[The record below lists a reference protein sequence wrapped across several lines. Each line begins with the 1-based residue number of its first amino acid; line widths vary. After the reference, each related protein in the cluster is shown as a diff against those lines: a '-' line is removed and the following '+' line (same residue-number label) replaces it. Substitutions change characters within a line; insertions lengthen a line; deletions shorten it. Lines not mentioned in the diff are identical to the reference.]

1 MKKYLEIKNIII
13 LVLVISLSLVSF
25 DPFGVMPN
33 RNKTI
38 EKIVKV
44 DGQSLHP
51 IHDTIEVEVPY
62 DVEVPYEVEKLIPY
76 AVHDTIEAKVD
87 TNFIVNQFLNT
98 KNIFTN
104 TYKFDKQ
111 QGSITITDTISQNK
125 LIGRKY
131 ISNITPKVDTL
142 EIPEP
147 FKRKI
152 YAGFEGGFNQADY
165 INFIGVGVMVNS
177 KSNKIYNLGI
187 GVNNRTTDGTN
198 GSFTPYIRGGVYWKI
213 SLKKSN

>member
-1 MKKYLEIKNIII
+1 MKKYLEVKNIII

-33 RNKTI
+33 RTKTI

-87 TNFIVNQFLNT
+87 TNFIVTQYLNT

-111 QGSITITDTISQNK
+111 QGSITIIDTISQNK
-125 LIGRKY
+125 LVGRKY
-131 ISNITPKVDTL
+131 TSNINPKVDTV

-147 FKRKI
+147 FKRKV
-152 YAGFEGGFNQADY
+152 YAGFEGGVNQADFV
-165 INFIGVGVMVNS
+165 NFIGVGVMMNS

-198 GSFTPYIRGGVYWKI
+198 GYLTPYIRGGVYWKI
-213 SLKKSN
+213 RLKK

>member
-13 LVLVISLSLVSF
+13 VVLVISLSLVSF

-33 RNKTI
+33 RTKTI

-62 DVEVPYEVEKLIPY
+62 DVEVPYEVEKPIPY

-87 TNFIVNQFLNT
+87 TNFIVNQYLNT

-111 QGSITITDTISQNK
+111 QGSITIIDTISHNK
-125 LIGRKY
+125 LVGRKY
-131 ISNITPKVDTL
+131 TTIIKPKIDTL
-142 EIPEP
+142 EISEP
-147 FKRKI
+147 FKRKV
-152 YAGFEGGFNQADY
+152 YAGFEGGYNQADY
-165 INFIGVGVMVNS
+165 CLLYTSPSPRDRSVSRMPS
-177 KSNKIYNLGI
+177 SA
-187 GVNNRTTDGTN
+187 
-198 GSFTPYIRGGVYWKI
+198 
-213 SLKKSN
+213 

>member
-1 MKKYLEIKNIII
+1 MKKYLEIKNISIV
-13 LVLVISLSLVSF
+13 VLVVSLSLVSF
-25 DPFGVMPN
+25 DPFGIMPN
-33 RNKTI
+33 RTKTI

-87 TNFIVNQFLNT
+87 TNFIVTQFLNT

-131 ISNITPKVDTL
+131 IANITPKVDTL

-147 FKRKI
+147 FKRKV

-165 INFIGVGVMVNS
+165 VNFIGVGVMVNS
-177 KSNKIYNLGI
+177 NSNKIYNLGI
-187 GVNNRTTDGTN
+187 GVNNKTTDGTN
-198 GSFTPYIRGGVYWKI
+198 GYFTPYIRGGVYWKI
-213 SLKKSN
+213 RLKK

>member
-147 FKRKI
+147 FKRKV

-165 INFIGVGVMVNS
+165 VNFIGVGVMVNS

-187 GVNNRTTDGTN
+187 GVNNKTTDGTN
-198 GSFTPYIRGGVYWKI
+198 GYFTPYIRGGVYWKI
-213 SLKKSN
+213 RLKK

>member
-25 DPFGVMPN
+25 DPLGVMPN
-33 RNKTI
+33 RTKTI

-147 FKRKI
+147 FKRKV

-165 INFIGVGVMVNS
+165 VNFIGVGVMVNS
-177 KSNKIYNLGI
+177 NSNKIYNLGI
-187 GVNNRTTDGTN
+187 GVNNKTTDGTN
-198 GSFTPYIRGGVYWKI
+198 GYLTPYIRGGVYWKI
-213 SLKKSN
+213 RLKK

>member
-13 LVLVISLSLVSF
+13 FVLMVSLSLVSF

-33 RNKTI
+33 RTKTI
-38 EKIVKV
+38 KKIVKV

-51 IHDTIEVEVPY
+51 IHDTIPLEVPV
-62 DVEVPYEVEKLIPY
+62 DVPVPYEVEKPIPY

-87 TNFIVNQFLNT
+87 TNFIINQYLNT

-111 QGSITITDTISQNK
+111 QGSITITDTISKNK
-125 LIGRKY
+125 LVGRKY
-131 ISNITPKVDTL
+131 ITNITPKVDTL

-147 FKRKI
+147 FRRKV

-165 INFIGVGVMVNS
+165 VNFIGVGVMVNS

-187 GVNNRTTDGTN
+187 GVNNKTTDGTN
-198 GSFTPYIRGGVYWKI
+198 GYLTPYIRGGVYWKI
-213 SLKKSN
+213 RLKK

>member
-33 RNKTI
+33 RTKTI
-38 EKIVKV
+38 KKIVKV

-51 IHDTIEVEVPY
+51 IHDTIPLEVPV
-62 DVEVPYEVEKLIPY
+62 DVPVPYEVEKPIPY

-87 TNFIVNQFLNT
+87 TNFIINQYLNT

-111 QGSITITDTISQNK
+111 QGSITITDTISKNK
-125 LIGRKY
+125 LVGRKY
-131 ISNITPKVDTL
+131 ITNITPKVDTL

-147 FKRKI
+147 FRRKV

-165 INFIGVGVMVNS
+165 VNFIGVGVMVNS
-177 KSNKIYNLGI
+177 NSNKIYNLGI
-187 GVNNRTTDGTN
+187 GVNNKTTDGTN
-198 GSFTPYIRGGVYWKI
+198 GYLTPYIRGGVYWKI
-213 SLKKSN
+213 RLKK

>member
-13 LVLVISLSLVSF
+13 FVLMVSLSLVSF

-33 RNKTI
+33 RTKTI
-38 EKIVKV
+38 KKIVKV

-51 IHDTIEVEVPY
+51 IHDTIPLEVPV
-62 DVEVPYEVEKLIPY
+62 DVPVPYEVEKLIPY

-87 TNFIVNQFLNT
+87 TNFIVNQYLNT

-111 QGSITITDTISQNK
+111 QGSITITDTISKNK
-125 LIGRKY
+125 LVGRKY
-131 ISNITPKVDTL
+131 ITTITPKVDTL

-147 FKRKI
+147 FRRKV

-165 INFIGVGVMVNS
+165 VNFIGVGVMVNS
-177 KSNKIYNLGI
+177 NSNKIYNLGI
-187 GVNNRTTDGTN
+187 GVNNKTTDGTN
-198 GSFTPYIRGGVYWKI
+198 GYLTPYIRGGVYWKI
-213 SLKKSN
+213 RLKK

>member
-13 LVLVISLSLVSF
+13 LVLVVSLSLVSF

-33 RNKTI
+33 RTKTI
-38 EKIVKV
+38 KKIVKV

-51 IHDTIEVEVPY
+51 IHDTIPLEVPV
-62 DVEVPYEVEKLIPY
+62 DVPVPYEVEKPIPY

-87 TNFIVNQFLNT
+87 TNFIINQYLNT

-111 QGSITITDTISQNK
+111 QGSITITDTISKNK
-125 LIGRKY
+125 LVGRKY
-131 ISNITPKVDTL
+131 ITNIKPKVDTL

-147 FKRKI
+147 FKRKV

-165 INFIGVGVMVNS
+165 VNFIGVGVMVNS
-177 KSNKIYNLGI
+177 NSNKIYNLGI
-187 GVNNRTTDGTN
+187 GVNNKTTDGTN
-198 GSFTPYIRGGVYWKI
+198 GYLTPYIRGGVYWKI
-213 SLKKSN
+213 RLKK

>member
-13 LVLVISLSLVSF
+13 LVLVVSLSLVSF
-25 DPFGVMPN
+25 DPFGVMPH
-33 RNKTI
+33 KTTI
-38 EKIVKV
+38 VEKPVIV
-44 DGQSLHP
+44 DGEELQP
-51 IHDTIEVEVPY
+51 IHDTIPLEVPVEVP
-62 DVEVPYEVEKLIPY
+62 VPYEVEKLIPY

-111 QGSITITDTISQNK
+111 QGSITITDTISKNK
-125 LIGRKY
+125 LVGRKY
-131 ISNITPKVDTL
+131 ITNITPKVDTL

-147 FKRKI
+147 FRRKV

-165 INFIGVGVMVNS
+165 VNFIGVGVMVNS
-177 KSNKIYNLGI
+177 NSNKIYNLGI
-187 GVNNRTTDGTN
+187 GVNNKTTDGTN
-198 GSFTPYIRGGVYWKI
+198 GYLTPYIRGGVYWKI
-213 SLKKSN
+213 RLKK